1 MIGSIERRT
10 FLASTTAGIT
20 GMVAVGVSPSSA
32 APVTGDPLGLGL
44 VTYNLAKDWDV
55 ETIIKNCAETGFGA
69 VELRTT
75 HAHGVEV
82 TLSAS
87 ERREIAKRFADSPVV
102 LASLGSA
109 FEYDAPDPAVL
120 KKNIEGA
127 KEYAELA
134 RDVGAS
140 GIKVR
145 PNRLHTEDGVPE
157 EKTLEQI
164 GTALREVSAFAAD
177 YGIEIRVEVH
187 GRDTCRLP
195 RIRKI
200 MDYAAHDNCRVCWN
214 SNQEDLLD
222 GGLEANFDLVK
233 DKISFVHMRD
243 LYNEDYPHRRLF
255 QLLHGIGYESW
266 CCAEIPGSDDP
277 IRVMRY
283 YRALFLALQDAFQGA

>member
-1 MIGSIERRT
+1 MNGSIRRRT
-10 FLASTTAGIT
+10 FLSSAAAGMAGATALGASL
-20 GMVAVGVSPSSA
+20 SSA
-32 APVTGDPLGLGL
+32 APVTGNPLGLGL

-55 ETIIKNCAETGFGA
+55 ATIIKNCAETGFGA

-82 TLSAS
+82 TLSGS
-87 ERREIAKRFADSPVV
+87 ERREVGKRFADSPVV

-109 FEYDAPDPAVL
+109 FEFDSPDAAVL
-120 KKNIEGA
+120 KKNIEGT
-127 KEYAELA
+127 KEYAVLA

-145 PNRLHTEDGVPE
+145 PNHLHTEDGVPE

-164 GTALREVSAFAAD
+164 GVSLREVSAFAAD
-177 YGIEIRVEVH
+177 YGIQIRVEVH

-195 RIRKI
+195 RIKKI

-214 SNQEDLLD
+214 SNQDDLLD

-243 LYNEDYPHRRLF
+243 LFNEDYPHRRLF

-266 CCAEIPGSDDP
+266 CCAEIQGSDDP
-277 IRVMRY
+277 IRVMKY
-283 YRALFLALQDAFQGA
+283 YRGLFLALQNAL